1 MRNSN
6 LKMKPLHKTISLVA
20 GLLLAASS
28 LSAQATPTPPN
39 ENASDNAKS
48 VLKMLQD
55 FKTQREQYIAERKAL
70 IAKLKGATETERKQI
85 IDELRAEQQTRIDAQ
100 RELAKALRDAAKQQR
115 DQHKKGGG

>member
-1 MRNSN
+1 
-6 LKMKPLHKTISLVA
+6 MKPLHKTISLVA